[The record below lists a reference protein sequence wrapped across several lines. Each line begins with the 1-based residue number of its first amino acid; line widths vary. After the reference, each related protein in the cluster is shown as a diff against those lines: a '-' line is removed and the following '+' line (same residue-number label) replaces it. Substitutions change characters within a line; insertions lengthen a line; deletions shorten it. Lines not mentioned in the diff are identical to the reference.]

1 MGVKIS
7 ANDLE
12 TAVAGSHL
20 YVAAC
25 DEEIS
30 GYSRELQAD
39 WEGVRKRIELVNQ
52 GVCVAAS
59 TLGSLE
65 ALLQFLKTS
74 KIPVAH
80 IGVGPVSK
88 EDVTKSL
95 KAILADDDKKKKK
108 EYILQIL
115 EVFI

>member
-7 ANDLE
+7 ACDFEN
-12 TAVAGSHL
+12 AVAGSHL
-20 YVAAC
+20 YVARS
-25 DEEIS
+25 DEDIEEFT
-30 GYSRELQAD
+30 RELQAD
-39 WEGVRKRIELVNQ
+39 FEGVRKRIELVNQ

-108 EYILQIL
+108 E
-115 EVFI
+115 

>member
-7 ANDLE
+7 AVDLE
-12 TAVAGSHL
+12 NAVAGSHL
-20 YVAAC
+20 YVAEND
-25 DEEIS
+25 DEID
-30 GYSRELQAD
+30 GYKRELQAD
-39 WEGVRKRIELVNQ
+39 FEGVRKKIELVNQ

-80 IGVGPVSK
+80 VGIGPVSK

-95 KAILADDDKKKKK
+95 KSILADDEKKKRK
-108 EYILQIL
+108 EWEIIL
-115 EVFI
+115 V